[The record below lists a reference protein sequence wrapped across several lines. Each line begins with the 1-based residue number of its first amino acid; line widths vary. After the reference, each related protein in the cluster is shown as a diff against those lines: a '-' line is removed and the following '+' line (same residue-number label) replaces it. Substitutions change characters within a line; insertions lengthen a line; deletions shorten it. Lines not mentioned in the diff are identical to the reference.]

1 MPQKLSLEQS
11 NSLASQGITEFLLVA
26 EALVEQQ
33 AETGEPLVQVRER
46 EREQELERL
55 EPKVILAEQLALV
68 QEPQASHQQ
77 RLGQVE
83 GQVVE
88 QVVEQ
93 AVGLAERL
101 VLAVPQTASSWHQH
115 LPELFWLVCQF
126 VRLAE
131 QLPSASLPSLWHV
144 YLQRLEQAQEHQL
157 RYQETHQSYLSL

>member
-46 EREQELERL
+46 EREQEQELERL

-88 QVVEQ
+88 Q

-101 VLAVPQTASSWHQH
+101 VLAVPQTASS
-115 LPELFWLVCQF
+115 
-126 VRLAE
+126 
-131 QLPSASLPSLWHV
+131 
-144 YLQRLEQAQEHQL
+144 
-157 RYQETHQSYLSL
+157 

>member
-46 EREQELERL
+46 KQELELERL

-68 QEPQASHQQ
+68 QEPQAIHQQ
-77 RLGQVE
+77 RLG
-83 GQVVE
+83 

-101 VLAVPQTASSWHQH
+101 VERLVLAVPQTASS
-115 LPELFWLVCQF
+115 
-126 VRLAE
+126 
-131 QLPSASLPSLWHV
+131 
-144 YLQRLEQAQEHQL
+144 
-157 RYQETHQSYLSL
+157 

>member
-1 MPQKLSLEQS
+1 
-11 NSLASQGITEFLLVA
+11 
-26 EALVEQQ
+26 
-33 AETGEPLVQVRER
+33 VRER
-46 EREQELERL
+46 EREQEQELERL

-88 QVVEQ
+88 RALGQVEQ
-93 AVGLAERL
+93 VERL